1 MSAPTDGLA
10 HAVSFCERDAQAA
23 IDRLRQEDLLSDA
36 EYWALQKV
44 VALAGCLRRLL
55 PERTVVELHNAF
67 GAPGDF
73 GYDTAVG
80 DALYRLYRGDAK

>member
-1 MSAPTDGLA
+1 MSAPTDELA
-10 HAVSFCERDAQAA
+10 RAVSFCERDARAA
-23 IDRLRQEDLLSDA
+23 IERLRQEDLLSDA

-55 PERTVVELHNAF
+55 PERTVADLHSAF

-80 DALYRLYRGDAK
+80 VALDRLYRGVRS